1 MRGRRNDHPV
11 GPSGFAS
18 NNGMTNVMKVRSLW
32 SRGIKRVS
40 DFVIS
45 LIALAVFLPVIAVFA
60 IAVKLSSRGPAFFCQ
75 QRLGYRGRVF
85 TLIKLRTMV
94 ADAERETGPV
104 WSGADDPRVTRLGRF
119 LRDTHF
125 DELPQLLNVL
135 WGDMSLVGPR
145 PERPE
150 IAVGIEQRIPL
161 FSQRLEALPGV
172 TGLAQVRL
180 PPDCDEPGLMR
191 KLAHDLFY
199 IRYGNLRM
207 DFSILFATGIQFLS
221 SIARGLASLWSLPS
235 RQRIEFEFLP
245 LINPHA
251 AHHTFA
257 AEEAEEPGVQQTPH
271 FQLAPSGRWF
281 APVAAVSYDG
291 EDAEPS
297 SDGAGEDE
305 VSPMQSVAGPTR

>member
-1 MRGRRNDHPV
+1 MRGRRCDHTV

-18 NNGMTNVMKVRSLW
+18 NNGMTNVMKERSVW
-32 SRGIKRVS
+32 SRGMKRIF
-40 DFVIS
+40 DFAIS
-45 LIALAVFLPVIAVFA
+45 LVALVVFLPVIAVFA
-60 IAVKLSSRGPAFFCQ
+60 IAVKASSRGPAFFCQ
-75 QRLGYRGRVF
+75 QRLGFRGRVF

-135 WGDMSLVGPR
+135 KGDMSLVGPR

-161 FSQRLEALPGV
+161 FSQRLESLPGV

-191 KLAHDLFY
+191 KLAHDLYY
-199 IRYGNLRM
+199 IRYGSLGM
-207 DFSILFATGIQFLS
+207 DFSILVATGVQFVS
-221 SIARGLASLWSLPS
+221 SIVRGISSLWSLPPQ
-235 RQRIEFEFLP
+235 QRVEAEFLP
-245 LINPHA
+245 LINPAA
-251 AHHTFA
+251 AHETFL
-257 AEEAEEPGVQQTPH
+257 AESAQNSGRQNSPH

-281 APVAAVSYDG
+281 APVAPAAYDSD
-291 EDAEPS
+291 EELEAS
-297 SDGAGEDE
+297 SDDLSAD
-305 VSPMQSVAGPTR
+305 SKSSMHTVAG

>member
-1 MRGRRNDHPV
+1 LQRWIFDVRGRRRDHLV
-11 GPSGFAS
+11 EPSGFAS
-18 NNGMTNVMKVRSLW
+18 NNGMTNVMNERSVW
-32 SRGIKRVS
+32 SRGIKRIF

-45 LIALAVFLPVIAVFA
+45 LIAFVIFLPVIAICA
-60 IAVKLSSRGPAFFCQ
+60 IAVRVSSRGPAFFCQ

-104 WSGADDPRVTRLGRF
+104 WSGSDDPRVTRLGRF

-135 WGDMSLVGPR
+135 KGDMSLVGPR

-161 FSQRLEALPGV
+161 FSDRLSELPGV

-180 PPDCDEPGLMR
+180 PPDCDEPGLQR
-191 KLAHDLFY
+191 KLAHDLYY
-199 IRYGNLRM
+199 IKYGSLGM
-207 DFSILFATGIQFLS
+207 DFSILLATGMQFVS
-221 SIARGLASLWSLPS
+221 SIVRGVSSFWSLPS
-235 RQRIEFEFLP
+235 RQRVELEFLP
-245 LINPHA
+245 LINPEA
-251 AHHTFA
+251 AHDTFLHDGN
-257 AEEAEEPGVQQTPH
+257 EVNRLQNSPH

-281 APVAAVSYDG
+281 SPV
-291 EDAEPS
+291 
-297 SDGAGEDE
+297 SDGSDDKDGRVSKAAPAKSTMQAAG
-305 VSPMQSVAGPTR
+305 R